1 MPGMGWSAE
10 ARAVVIA
17 IVATILLVLLGGLL
31 GLTSG
36 QLFVTG
42 IAAALIGL
50 VAAGSG
56 RPRPWVARFALG
68 LGVGMVIAGAVGS
81 WLVALAQGGTL
92 GLLDY
97 AWATS
102 GLLVPFEIVIALLA
116 AAWGARNGPI
126 RG

>member
-1 MPGMGWSAE
+1 
-10 ARAVVIA
+10 
-17 IVATILLVLLGGLL
+17 
-31 GLTSG
+31 
-36 QLFVTG
+36 
-42 IAAALIGL
+42 
-50 VAAGSG
+50 
-56 RPRPWVARFALG
+56 
-68 LGVGMVIAGAVGS
+68 MVIAGAVGS